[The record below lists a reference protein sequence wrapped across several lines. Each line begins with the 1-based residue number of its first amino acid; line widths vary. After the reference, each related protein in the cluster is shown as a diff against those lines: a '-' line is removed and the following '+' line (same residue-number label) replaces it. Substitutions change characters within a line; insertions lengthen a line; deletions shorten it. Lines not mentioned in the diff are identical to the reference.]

1 MDPAIARIFT
11 ANSQWADAVSDAE
24 PQFFQASAKG
34 QSPNVLWIGC
44 ADSRVPESVVTAS
57 KPGDIFVHR
66 NIANQFHPD
75 DDSALSVL
83 TYAVHELGVQHVV
96 VVGHTHCGGAKACY
110 SAACAGAAA
119 PGSSSAPATPL
130 ERWLAPLTA
139 LAASL
144 RLSTAP
150 PEYALP
156 LLVEENVKAQ
166 VANVVKAAPLLDAWR
181 AQKRVWVHGWV
192 YEVEKGTLKDLGV
205 SKGPDSVE
213 AGPAAAATDA

>member
-1 MDPAIARIFT
+1 MAFLFPVTSPA
-11 ANSQWADAVSDAE
+11 
-24 PQFFQASAKG
+24 
-34 QSPNVLWIGC
+34 
-44 ADSRVPESVVTAS
+44 
-57 KPGDIFVHR
+57 
-66 NIANQFHPD
+66 
-75 DDSALSVL
+75 
-83 TYAVHELGVQHVV
+83 
-96 VVGHTHCGGAKACY
+96 
-110 SAACAGAAA
+110 AGAAA

-166 VANVVKAAPLLDAWR
+166 VANVVEAAPLLDAWR

-205 SKGPDSVE
+205 SKGPESVE
-213 AGPAAAATDA
+213 AGPAAATDA